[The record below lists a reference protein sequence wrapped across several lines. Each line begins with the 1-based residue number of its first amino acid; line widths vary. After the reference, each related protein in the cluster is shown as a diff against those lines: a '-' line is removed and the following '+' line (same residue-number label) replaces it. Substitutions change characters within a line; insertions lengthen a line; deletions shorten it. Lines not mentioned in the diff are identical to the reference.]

1 MKKILSKISNT
12 IITYLTLISPQLNTR
27 IRYWQNFRQKINLKN
42 PQTLDEKIQWLKF
55 NTYYKNPLVIQCAD
69 KYAVRDYVKQCG
81 CDEILNELYFSWDS
95 VDEIN
100 WDLLPD
106 SFVIK
111 WNFGCG
117 HNLIC
122 RDKTQLDM

>member
-81 CDEILNELYFSWDS
+81 CDEILNELYFSWD
-95 VDEIN
+95 
-100 WDLLPD
+100 
-106 SFVIK
+106 
-111 WNFGCG
+111 
-117 HNLIC
+117 
-122 RDKTQLDM
+122 

>member
-1 MKKILSKISNT
+1 MKKKV
-12 IITYLTLISPQLNTR
+12 
-27 IRYWQNFRQKINLKN
+27 QNEHYQKQKINLKN

-117 HNLIC
+117 YNLIC
-122 RDKTQLDM
+122 RDIVNLGNQRKQGLRFYYR